1 MAEMKEN
8 AVEILTPAQMGRADR
23 LTIEGGVDGYLLME
37 TAGQAV
43 ATAAIDLLERKTGS
57 GASGMVCILCGP
69 GNNGG
74 DGFVAAQL
82 LEEEGWSVI
91 IGCSVDVEDLKG
103 DAQRAA
109 EEWGDEVYGLSAS
122 LWDDSDI
129 IIDALFGAGL
139 DRPITGELADLIDA
153 INESGLPVLSVD
165 LPSGVEGASGQIG
178 GAAVRADQT
187 VTFFRK
193 KPAHV
198 LYPGKA
204 LCGRLLVADIGIEDT
219 VLEETGC
226 CAFENAPTL
235 WLGNWPEALK
245 PLEVIQAERLADH
258 KFHRGHCVV
267 LSGDAL
273 HSGAARL
280 AARAALR
287 AGAGL
292 VTLAPPADSA
302 LAVAAQVTSIMVEP
316 LKDADSLD
324 DIFAR
329 RDCDVLV
336 AGPALGLAEA
346 QHVLIRNVLGLDM
359 GVVLDADAITC
370 FADGVASGDF
380 SFEMMKDSPAARSGR
395 LVLTP
400 HEGEFARLF
409 PDLSYRMREEKRL
422 SKLDCALAAAQM
434 CGAVIILKGA
444 DTVVASP
451 DGYGVIHS
459 QGVPYLATAGSGDVL
474 AGIVGGLMVQGMPTL
489 DSACAGVWLHSQ
501 AGMMLGPGL
510 ISEDIIEALPK
521 VYEALFD
528 DYDADGGDGP
538 DLDAY
543 IGDGDEDDD
552 D

>member
-1 MAEMKEN
+1 MSELSETAI
-8 AVEILTPAQMGRADR
+8 EILTPKQMGEADR
-23 LTIEGGVDGYLLME
+23 LTIEGGVDGYQLME
-37 TAGQAV
+37 SAGQAV

-91 IGCSVDVEDLKG
+91 IGCSVEVDDLKG
-103 DAQRAA
+103 DARQAA
-109 EEWGDEVYGLSAS
+109 EEWGDEVYALSAS

-129 IIDALFGAGL
+129 VIDALFGAGL
-139 DRPITGELADLIDA
+139 DRPVTGEIAELIDA
-153 INESGLPVLSVD
+153 LNMSGLPVLSVD

-178 GAAVRADQT
+178 GSAVRADQT

-193 KPAHV
+193 KPGHL

-204 LCGRLLVADIGIEDT
+204 SCGRLLVVDIGIDAD

-226 CAFENAPTL
+226 CAFENGPAL

-245 PLEVIQAERLADH
+245 PLDVIQAERLADH
-258 KFHRGHCVV
+258 KFHRGHCLV

-292 VTLAPPADSA
+292 VTLAPPEE
-302 LAVAAQVTSIMVEP
+302 AAQSVAQHVTSIMIEP
-316 LKDADSLD
+316 MKIAGSLD
-324 DIFAR
+324 GLFDK
-329 RDCDVLV
+329 RDCDILV
-336 AGPALGLAEA
+336 AGPALGTGGD
-346 QHVLIRNVLGLDM
+346 QQRLIKQALELDM
-359 GVVLDADAITC
+359 GLLFDADGITC
-370 FADGVASGDF
+370 FAEGVAAGSM
-380 SFEMMKDSPAARSGR
+380 SMAMMHDSPAAQSGR

-422 SKLDCALAAAQM
+422 SKLDCAVAASQRS
-434 CGAVIILKGA
+434 GAVIILKGA

-451 DGYGVIHS
+451 DGYAVIHS
-459 QGVPYLATAGSGDVL
+459 QGIPYLATAGSGDVL
-474 AGIVGGLMVQGMPTL
+474 AGIVGGLMAQGMPAF
-489 DSACAGVWLHSQ
+489 DAASGAVWLHSQ
-501 AGMMLGPGL
+501 AGSTLGPGL
-510 ISEDIIEALPK
+510 ISEDLIEVLPK
-521 VYEALFD
+521 VYEALFE
-528 DYDADGGDGP
+528 DYDPDENGP
-538 DLDAY
+538 DLESY
-543 IGDGDEDDD
+543 GDDD
-552 D
+552 

>member
-1 MAEMKEN
+1 MSELSETAI
-8 AVEILTPAQMGRADR
+8 EILTPKQMGEADR
-23 LTIEGGVDGYLLME
+23 LTIEGGVDGYQLME
-37 TAGQAV
+37 SAGQAV

-91 IGCSVDVEDLKG
+91 IGCSVEVDDLKG
-103 DAQRAA
+103 DARQAA
-109 EEWGDEVYGLSAS
+109 EEWGDEVYALSAS

-129 IIDALFGAGL
+129 VIDALFGAGL
-139 DRPITGELADLIDA
+139 DRPVTGEIAELIDA
-153 INESGLPVLSVD
+153 LNMSGLPVLSVD

-178 GAAVRADQT
+178 GSAVRADQT

-193 KPAHV
+193 KPGHL

-204 LCGRLLVADIGIEDT
+204 SCGRLLVVDIGIDAD

-226 CAFENAPTL
+226 CAFENGPAL

-245 PLEVIQAERLADH
+245 PLDVIQAERLADH
-258 KFHRGHCVV
+258 KFHRGHCLV

-292 VTLAPPADSA
+292 VTLAPPEE
-302 LAVAAQVTSIMVEP
+302 AAQSVAQHVTSIMIEP
-316 LKDADSLD
+316 MKIAGSLD
-324 DIFAR
+324 GLFDK
-329 RDCDVLV
+329 RDCDILV
-336 AGPALGLAEA
+336 AGPALGTGDD
-346 QHVLIRNVLGLDM
+346 QQCLIKQALELDM
-359 GVVLDADAITC
+359 GLLFDADGITC
-370 FADGVASGDF
+370 FAEGVAAGSM
-380 SFEMMKDSPAARSGR
+380 SMAMMHDSPAAQSGR

-422 SKLDCALAAAQM
+422 SKLDCAVAASQRS
-434 CGAVIILKGA
+434 GAVIILKGA

-451 DGYGVIHS
+451 DGYAVIHS
-459 QGVPYLATAGSGDVL
+459 QGIPYLATAGSGDVL
-474 AGIVGGLMVQGMPTL
+474 AGIVGGLMAQGMPAF
-489 DSACAGVWLHSQ
+489 DAASGAVWLHSQ
-501 AGMMLGPGL
+501 AGSTLGPGL
-510 ISEDIIEALPK
+510 ISEDLIEVLPK
-521 VYEALFD
+521 VYEALFE
-528 DYDADGGDGP
+528 DYDPDENGP
-538 DLDAY
+538 DLESY
-543 IGDGDEDDD
+543 GDDD
-552 D
+552 

>member
-1 MAEMKEN
+1 MSELSETAI
-8 AVEILTPAQMGRADR
+8 EILTPKQMGEADR
-23 LTIEGGVDGYLLME
+23 LTIEGGVDGYQLME
-37 TAGQAV
+37 SAGQAV

-91 IGCSVDVEDLKG
+91 IGCSVEVDDLKG
-103 DAQRAA
+103 DARQAA
-109 EEWGDEVYGLSAS
+109 EEWGDEVYALSAS

-129 IIDALFGAGL
+129 VIDALFGAGL
-139 DRPITGELADLIDA
+139 DRPVTGEIAELIDA
-153 INESGLPVLSVD
+153 LNMSGLPVLSVD

-178 GAAVRADQT
+178 GSAVRADQT

-193 KPAHV
+193 KPGHL

-204 LCGRLLVADIGIEDT
+204 SCGRLLVVDIGIDAD

-226 CAFENAPTL
+226 CAFENGPAL

-245 PLEVIQAERLADH
+245 PLDVIQAERLADH
-258 KFHRGHCVV
+258 KFHRGHCLV

-292 VTLAPPADSA
+292 VTLAPPEE
-302 LAVAAQVTSIMVEP
+302 AAQSVAQHVTSIMIEP
-316 LKDADSLD
+316 MKIAGSLD
-324 DIFAR
+324 GLFDK

-336 AGPALGLAEA
+336 AGPALGTGGD
-346 QHVLIRNVLGLDM
+346 QQRLIKQALELDM
-359 GVVLDADAITC
+359 GLLFDADGITC
-370 FADGVASGDF
+370 FAEGVAAGSM
-380 SFEMMKDSPAARSGR
+380 SMAMMHDSPAAQSGR

-409 PDLSYRMREEKRL
+409 PDFSYRMREEKRL
-422 SKLDCALAAAQM
+422 SKLDCAVAASQRS
-434 CGAVIILKGA
+434 GAVIILKGA

-451 DGYGVIHS
+451 DGYAVIHS
-459 QGVPYLATAGSGDVL
+459 QGIPYLATAGSGDVL
-474 AGIVGGLMVQGMPTL
+474 AGIVGGLMAQGMPAF
-489 DSACAGVWLHSQ
+489 DAASGAVWLHSQ
-501 AGMMLGPGL
+501 AGSTLGPGL
-510 ISEDIIEALPK
+510 ISEDLIEVLPK
-521 VYEALFD
+521 VYEALFE
-528 DYDADGGDGP
+528 DYDPDENGP
-538 DLDAY
+538 DLESY
-543 IGDGDEDDD
+543 GDDD
-552 D
+552 

>member
-1 MAEMKEN
+1 MSELSETAI
-8 AVEILTPAQMGRADR
+8 EILTPKQMGEADR
-23 LTIEGGVDGYLLME
+23 LTIEGGVDGYQLME
-37 TAGQAV
+37 SAGQAV

-91 IGCSVDVEDLKG
+91 IGCSVEVDDLKG
-103 DAQRAA
+103 DARQAA
-109 EEWGDEVYGLSAS
+109 EEWGDEVYALSAS

-129 IIDALFGAGL
+129 VIDALFGAGL
-139 DRPITGELADLIDA
+139 DRPVTGEIAELIDA
-153 INESGLPVLSVD
+153 LNMSGLPVLSVD

-178 GAAVRADQT
+178 GSAVRADQT

-193 KPAHV
+193 KPGHL

-204 LCGRLLVADIGIEDT
+204 SCGRLLVVDIGIDAD

-226 CAFENAPTL
+226 CAFENGPAL

-245 PLEVIQAERLADH
+245 PLDVIQAERLADH
-258 KFHRGHCVV
+258 KFHRGHCLV

-292 VTLAPPADSA
+292 VTLAPPEE
-302 LAVAAQVTSIMVEP
+302 AAQSVAQHVTSIMIEP
-316 LKDADSLD
+316 MKIAGSLD
-324 DIFAR
+324 GLFDK
-329 RDCDVLV
+329 RDCDILV
-336 AGPALGLAEA
+336 AGPALGTGGD
-346 QHVLIRNVLGLDM
+346 QQRLIEQALELDM
-359 GVVLDADAITC
+359 GLLFDADGITC
-370 FADGVASGDF
+370 FAEGVAAGSM
-380 SFEMMKDSPAARSGR
+380 SMAMMHDSPAAQSGR

-422 SKLDCALAAAQM
+422 SKLDCAVAASQRS
-434 CGAVIILKGA
+434 GAVIILKGA

-451 DGYGVIHS
+451 DGYAVIHS
-459 QGVPYLATAGSGDVL
+459 QGIPYLATAGSGDVL
-474 AGIVGGLMVQGMPTL
+474 AGIVGGLMAQGMPAF
-489 DSACAGVWLHSQ
+489 DAASGAVWLHSQ
-501 AGMMLGPGL
+501 AGSTLGPGL
-510 ISEDIIEALPK
+510 ISEDLIEVLPK
-521 VYEALFD
+521 VYEALFE
-528 DYDADGGDGP
+528 DYDPDENGP
-538 DLDAY
+538 DLESY
-543 IGDGDEDDD
+543 GDDD
-552 D
+552 

>member
-1 MAEMKEN
+1 MSELSET
-8 AVEILTPAQMGRADR
+8 AVEILTPAQMGEADR
-23 LTIEGGVDGYLLME
+23 LTIEGGVDGYQLME
-37 TAGQAV
+37 SAGQAV

-91 IGCSVDVEDLKG
+91 IGCSVEVEDLKG
-103 DAQRAA
+103 DARQAA
-109 EEWGDEVYGLSAS
+109 EEWGDEVYALSAS

-129 IIDALFGAGL
+129 VIDAMFGAGL
-139 DRPITGELADLIDA
+139 DRPVTGEIAELIDA
-153 INESGLPVLSVD
+153 LNMSGLPVLSVD

-178 GAAVRADQT
+178 GTAVRADQT

-193 KPAHV
+193 KPGHL

-204 LCGRLLVADIGIEDT
+204 ACGRILVVDIGIDAD

-226 CAFENAPTL
+226 CAFENGPAL

-245 PLEVIQAERLADH
+245 PLDIIQAERLADH

-267 LSGDAL
+267 LSGGAL

-292 VTLAPPADSA
+292 VTLAPPQDAA
-302 LAVAAQVTSIMVEP
+302 QFVAQQVTSIMIEP
-316 LKDADSLD
+316 MTVAGSLD
-324 DIFAR
+324 GLFDK
-329 RDCDVLV
+329 RDCDILV
-336 AGPALGLAEA
+336 AGPALGTGGD
-346 QHVLIRNVLGLDM
+346 QQRLIEQALGLDM
-359 GVVLDADAITC
+359 GLLFDADAITC
-370 FADGVASGDF
+370 FAEGVAAGSM
-380 SFEMMKDSPAARSGR
+380 SMAMMHDSPAAQSGR
-395 LVLTP
+395 LILTP

-422 SKLDCALAAAQM
+422 SKLDCAAAASQRS
-434 CGAVIILKGA
+434 GAVIILKGA

-451 DGYGVIHS
+451 DGYAVIHS

-474 AGIVGGLMVQGMPTL
+474 AGIVGGLMAQGMPAF
-489 DSACAGVWLHSQ
+489 DAASAAVWLHSQ
-501 AGMMLGPGL
+501 AGSSLGPGL
-510 ISEDIIEALPK
+510 ISEDLIEVLPK
-521 VYEALFD
+521 VYEALFE
-528 DYDADGGDGP
+528 DYDPDGTGP
-538 DLDAY
+538 DLDSF
-543 IGDGDEDDD
+543 GDDD
-552 D
+552 

>member
-1 MAEMKEN
+1 MSEMSET
-8 AVEILTPAQMGRADR
+8 AVEILTPAQMGEADR
-23 LTIEGGVDGYLLME
+23 LTIERGTEGYQLME
-37 TAGQAV
+37 CAGQAV
-43 ATAAIDLLERKTGS
+43 AAAAMDLLERKTGS
-57 GASGMVCILCGP
+57 AASGMVCILCGP

-91 IGCSVDVEDLKG
+91 IGCMVEVDDLKG
-103 DAQRAA
+103 DARRAA

-129 IIDALFGAGL
+129 VVDALFGAGL
-139 DRPITGELADLIDA
+139 DRPITGEIAELIDEL
-153 INESGLPVLSVD
+153 NLSGLPVLSVD

-193 KPAHV
+193 KPGHL

-204 LCGRLLVADIGIEDT
+204 SCGRLVVADIGIKDD
-219 VLEETGC
+219 VLEDTGC
-226 CAFENAPTL
+226 CAFENVPSL
-235 WLGNWPEALK
+235 WLSNWPEALK
-245 PLEVIQAERLADH
+245 PLDVIQAERLADH

-267 LSGDAL
+267 LCGDAL

-292 VTLAPPADSA
+292 VTLAPPADA
-302 LAVAAQVTSIMVEP
+302 AIAVAQQVTSIMIEP
-316 LKDADSLD
+316 MTVAGSLAGL
-324 DIFAR
+324 FER
-329 RDCDVLV
+329 RDCDILV
-336 AGPALGLAEA
+336 AGPALGTEAEKQQLVEEA
-346 QHVLIRNVLGLDM
+346 LGQDM
-359 GVVLDADAITC
+359 GLLLDADAITC
-370 FADGVASGDF
+370 FAKAVADGSRDITHLH
-380 SFEMMKDSPAARSGR
+380 DCPAAQSGR

-422 SKLDCALAAAQM
+422 SKLDCAVAAAQRS
-434 CGAVIILKGA
+434 GAVIILKGA

-451 DGYGVIHS
+451 DGYAVIHS
-459 QGVPYLATAGSGDVL
+459 QGVPFLATAGSGDVL
-474 AGIVGGLMVQGMPTL
+474 AGIVGGLMAQGMPTF

-501 AGMMLGPGL
+501 AGSTLGPGL
-510 ISEDIIEALPK
+510 ISEDLVDILPK
-521 VYEALFD
+521 VYESLFE
-528 DYDADGGDGP
+528 DYDIDEEGP
-538 DLDAY
+538 DMDSY
-543 IGDGDEDDD
+543 GDDD
-552 D
+552 

>member
-1 MAEMKEN
+1 MSELSETAI
-8 AVEILTPAQMGRADR
+8 EILTPKQMGEADR
-23 LTIEGGVDGYLLME
+23 LTIEGGVDGYQLME
-37 TAGQAV
+37 SAGQAV

-91 IGCSVDVEDLKG
+91 IGCSVEVDDLKG
-103 DAQRAA
+103 DARQAA
-109 EEWGDEVYGLSAS
+109 EEWGDEVYALSAS

-129 IIDALFGAGL
+129 VIDALFGAGL
-139 DRPITGELADLIDA
+139 DRPVTGEIAELIDA
-153 INESGLPVLSVD
+153 LNMSGLPVLSVD

-178 GAAVRADQT
+178 GSAVRADQT

-193 KPAHV
+193 KPGHL

-204 LCGRLLVADIGIEDT
+204 SCGRLLVVDIGIDAD

-226 CAFENAPTL
+226 CAFENGPAL

-245 PLEVIQAERLADH
+245 PLDVIQAERLADH
-258 KFHRGHCVV
+258 KFHRGHCLV

-292 VTLAPPADSA
+292 VTLAPPEE
-302 LAVAAQVTSIMVEP
+302 AAQSVAQHVTSIMIEP
-316 LKDADSLD
+316 MKIAGSLD
-324 DIFAR
+324 GLFDK
-329 RDCDVLV
+329 RDCDILV
-336 AGPALGLAEA
+336 AGPALGTGDD
-346 QHVLIRNVLGLDM
+346 QQRLIKQALELDM
-359 GVVLDADAITC
+359 GLLFDADGITC
-370 FADGVASGDF
+370 FAEGVAAGSM
-380 SFEMMKDSPAARSGR
+380 SMAMMHDSPAAQSGR

-422 SKLDCALAAAQM
+422 SKLDCAVAASQRS
-434 CGAVIILKGA
+434 GAVIILKGA

-451 DGYGVIHS
+451 DGYAVIHS
-459 QGVPYLATAGSGDVL
+459 QGIPYLATAGSGDVL
-474 AGIVGGLMVQGMPTL
+474 AGIVGGLMAQGMPAF
-489 DSACAGVWLHSQ
+489 DAASGAVWLHSQ
-501 AGMMLGPGL
+501 TGSTLGPGL
-510 ISEDIIEALPK
+510 ISEDLIEVLPK
-521 VYEALFD
+521 VYEALFE
-528 DYDADGGDGP
+528 DYDPDENGP
-538 DLDAY
+538 DLESY
-543 IGDGDEDDD
+543 GDDD
-552 D
+552 

>member
-1 MAEMKEN
+1 MSELSETAI
-8 AVEILTPAQMGRADR
+8 EILTPKQMGEADR
-23 LTIEGGVDGYLLME
+23 LTIEGGVDGYQLME
-37 TAGQAV
+37 SAGQAV

-91 IGCSVDVEDLKG
+91 IGCSVEVDDLKG
-103 DAQRAA
+103 DARQAA
-109 EEWGDEVYGLSAS
+109 EEWGDEVYALSAS

-129 IIDALFGAGL
+129 VIDALFGAGL
-139 DRPITGELADLIDA
+139 DRPVTGEIAELIDA
-153 INESGLPVLSVD
+153 LNMSGLPVLSVD

-193 KPAHV
+193 KPGHL

-204 LCGRLLVADIGIEDT
+204 SCGRILVVDIGIDAD

-226 CAFENAPTL
+226 CAFENGPAL

-258 KFHRGHCVV
+258 KFHRGHCLV

-292 VTLAPPADSA
+292 VTLAPPEE
-302 LAVAAQVTSIMVEP
+302 AAQSVAQHVTSIMIEP
-316 LKDADSLD
+316 MKIAGSLD
-324 DIFAR
+324 GLFDK
-329 RDCDVLV
+329 RDCDILV
-336 AGPALGLAEA
+336 AGPALGTGGD
-346 QHVLIRNVLGLDM
+346 QQRLIEQALELDM
-359 GVVLDADAITC
+359 GLLFDADGITC
-370 FADGVASGDF
+370 FAEGVAAGSM
-380 SFEMMKDSPAARSGR
+380 SMAMMRDSPAAQSGR

-409 PDLSYRMREEKRL
+409 PDLSYRMREEKQL
-422 SKLDCALAAAQM
+422 SKLDCAVAASQRS
-434 CGAVIILKGA
+434 GAVIILKGA

-451 DGYGVIHS
+451 DGYAVIHS
-459 QGVPYLATAGSGDVL
+459 QGIPYLATAGSGDVL
-474 AGIVGGLMVQGMPTL
+474 AGIVGGLMAQGMPAF
-489 DSACAGVWLHSQ
+489 DAASAAVWLHSQ
-501 AGMMLGPGL
+501 AGATLGPGL
-510 ISEDIIEALPK
+510 ISEDLIEILPK
-521 VYEALFD
+521 VYEALFE
-528 DYDADGGDGP
+528 DYDPDENGP
-538 DLDAY
+538 DLESY
-543 IGDGDEDDD
+543 GDDD
-552 D
+552 

>member
-1 MAEMKEN
+1 MSELSETAI
-8 AVEILTPAQMGRADR
+8 EILTPKQMGEADR
-23 LTIEGGVDGYLLME
+23 LTIEGGVDGYQLME
-37 TAGQAV
+37 SAGQAV

-91 IGCSVDVEDLKG
+91 IGCSVEVDDLKG
-103 DAQRAA
+103 DARQAA
-109 EEWGDEVYGLSAS
+109 EEWGDEVYALSAS

-129 IIDALFGAGL
+129 VIDALFGAGL
-139 DRPITGELADLIDA
+139 DRPVAGEIAELIDA
-153 INESGLPVLSVD
+153 LNMSGLPVLSVD

-178 GAAVRADQT
+178 GSAVRADQT

-193 KPAHV
+193 KPGHL

-204 LCGRLLVADIGIEDT
+204 SCGRLLVVDIGIDAD

-226 CAFENAPTL
+226 CAFENGPAL

-245 PLEVIQAERLADH
+245 PLDVIQAERLADH
-258 KFHRGHCVV
+258 KFHRGHCLV

-292 VTLAPPADSA
+292 VTLAPPEE
-302 LAVAAQVTSIMVEP
+302 AAQSVAQHVTSIMIEP
-316 LKDADSLD
+316 MKIAGSLD
-324 DIFAR
+324 DLFDK
-329 RDCDVLV
+329 RDCDILV
-336 AGPALGLAEA
+336 AGPALGTGGD
-346 QHVLIRNVLGLDM
+346 QQRLIEQALELDM
-359 GVVLDADAITC
+359 GLLFDADGITC
-370 FADGVASGDF
+370 FAEGVAAGSM
-380 SFEMMKDSPAARSGR
+380 SMAMMHDSPAAQSGR

-422 SKLDCALAAAQM
+422 SKLDCAVAASQRS
-434 CGAVIILKGA
+434 GAVIVLKGA

-451 DGYGVIHS
+451 DGYAVIHS
-459 QGVPYLATAGSGDVL
+459 QGIPYLATAGSGDVL
-474 AGIVGGLMVQGMPTL
+474 AGIVGGLMAQGMPAF
-489 DSACAGVWLHSQ
+489 DAASAAVWLHSQ
-501 AGMMLGPGL
+501 AGSTLGPGL
-510 ISEDIIEALPK
+510 ISEDLIEVLPK
-521 VYEALFD
+521 VYEALFE
-528 DYDADGGDGP
+528 DYDPDENGP
-538 DLDAY
+538 DLDSY
-543 IGDGDEDDD
+543 GDDD
-552 D
+552 